1 MVLVG
6 GGSGERAGS
15 ILARAA
21 MGACV
26 SRRETCPSASASPVA
41 SAIADYAA
49 GAHAEQLEAGRDP
62 AREGLD
68 SPEGEG
74 EVSRASGSRSRSRS
88 GSRSGSRDADADA
101 GALTARLL
109 ALKAARDGDDVVA
122 RQALE
127 DEDEDEWCSARSG
140 LSAKSWSSDASSH
153 PPDPAP
159 RPDLAR
165 DQPRAPRPEDRAVED
180 VHPDPDPDPDD
191 PHAEAWRELE
201 AATAH
206 LEADAVD
213 RLAAEPD
220 APDGPDHPRDRDRS
234 GGASAFARLA
244 RVSEGMRVLRSVSR
258 AARRAG
264 GTLDLTSFAGTPI
277 RWHAPHSALL
287 THARAESPLRVVET
301 ARGPLGPLGR
311 RRAGG
316 GDAPRRAARAVRL
329 FAQLRES
336 FGTRGSERRRL
347 PPGAASPTSTS
358 TSTTN
363 GVASSSSSGIAS
375 SSSTF
380 SSSPPPPAL
389 VFPPDARTPEGRM
402 LAIVRAVLADAEPA
416 AHLRKPFNP
425 VLGETA
431 RHVLAFVDGDEVRS
445 TLEQVSHHPPI
456 TAFDSRGDGFAV
468 AGHFRATP
476 RLAGFR
482 VEVDLAGVRY
492 FVVDVPSDETTVGQN
507 TVGQHPR
514 VTETETETY
523 ASDYVGFE
531 WHFLPRMRTCMSA
544 SKPYRVVCEST
555 GVAAEIR
562 HGRGTRVH
570 GRVFRFRRRP
580 IEPSGTVPS
589 PTSEPSEDA
598 IFVSDEG
605 VVEETERLFDVSG
618 RHDARVLVRDAR
630 SGESGVLYDASVA
643 HAIETRCVASDEV
656 VELSDDD
663 KSSERTWGRVSSAMR
678 SARWDAARREKR
690 EVEKRER
697 VDRRNRRREGVAWRP
712 RLFERDDRA
721 GTWRLRD

>member
-49 GAHAEQLEAGRDP
+49 SAHAEHREAGRDP

-68 SPEGEG
+68 SPEADG
-74 EVSRASGSRSRSRS
+74 EVPRAS

-127 DEDEDEWCSARSG
+127 EEDEDEWCSARSG

-153 PPDPAP
+153 PLDPAP

-165 DQPRAPRPEDRAVED
+165 DQPRAPRPEDRADED
-180 VHPDPDPDPDD
+180 VHPDPDPDFDD

-220 APDGPDHPRDRDRS
+220 RPRDRDRS
-234 GGASAFARLA
+234 GGASAFSRLA

-336 FGTRGSERRRL
+336 FGTRGSGRRL
-347 PPGAASPTSTS
+347 PPGASSPTTTS

-363 GVASSSSSGIAS
+363 GVASSSSSSGIAPS
-375 SSSTF
+375 SASSF
-380 SSSPPPPAL
+380 SSSPPPAGD
-389 VFPPDARTPEGRM
+389 FPPDARTPEGRM

-456 TAFDSRGDGFAV
+456 TAFDSRGDGFAI

-492 FVVDVPSDETTVGQN
+492 FVVDVPSDETTVAHDTG
-507 TVGQHPR
+507 TVGVRAH
-514 VTETETETY
+514 VTTETY

-562 HGRGTRVH
+562 HGRGARVS

-589 PTSEPSEDA
+589 PTSEASEDTL
-598 IFVSDEG
+598 FVSDEG

-630 SGESGVLYDASVA
+630 SGESGALYDASVA
-643 HAIETRCVASDEV
+643 HAIETRCVASDEI
-656 VELSDDD
+656 VELSDDE
-663 KSSERTWGRVSSAMR
+663 KSSERTWGRVTSAMR

-690 EVEKRER
+690 AVETRER
-697 VDRRNRRREGVAWRP
+697 VQRRNRRREGVAWRP

-721 GTWRLRD
+721 GTWRLRDRDEAAETPKGGIARM